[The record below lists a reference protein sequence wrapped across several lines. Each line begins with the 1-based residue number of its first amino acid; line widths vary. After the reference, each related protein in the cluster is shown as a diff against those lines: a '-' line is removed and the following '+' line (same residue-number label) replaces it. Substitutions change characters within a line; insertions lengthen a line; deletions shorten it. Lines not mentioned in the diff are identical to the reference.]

1 LILRWLPRAL
11 RDRDAQIDYIAERS
25 PRAAIEHG
33 DRIARQ
39 IDTLLDHLPPH
50 VHLVGGAVNVRISLE
65 TFQCV
70 GYCPHDLLDE
80 AVQWVKAHHAELME
94 DWKKW
99 HP

>member
-1 LILRWLPRAL
+1 MTTKQRFRNKYRLEVR
-11 RDRDAQIDYIAERS
+11 ER
-25 PRAAIEHG
+25 
-33 DRIARQ
+33 
-39 IDTLLDHLPPH
+39 DHLPPH